1 VPCGRAFR
9 YQSIVNSRLLE
20 YRAVDR
26 IIFAL
31 GSYGPGAAIVFL
43 AVAAI
48 ASSLLLEDN
57 VVGRASPPSPL
68 GNRSSPEGVGA
79 AASMSR
85 WPPLDMYRALQT
97 ADHPFLE
104 LTGAPLSLPTWDDAE
119 RWKSRPSPRDD
130 AHQLI
135 TPNW

>member
-1 VPCGRAFR
+1 M
-9 YQSIVNSRLLE
+9 
-20 YRAVDR
+20 DR

-31 GSYGPGAAIVFL
+31 GSYGLVVAIVFL

-48 ASSLLLEDN
+48 ALSLLLEDN

-68 GNRSSPEGVGA
+68 ANRSSPEGVEA

-85 WPPLDMYRALQT
+85 WPPLDVYRALQT
-97 ADHPFLE
+97 GDHPFLE
-104 LTGAPLSLPTWDDAE
+104 LTGAPLSLPPWDDAE
-119 RWKSRPSPRDD
+119 RWNSRPSPRDD
-130 AHQLI
+130 AHRFI